1 MKRFH
6 HQLRFIRISPL
17 TSTMGPDSTT
27 QDQASPAQK
36 TSVPTTLIFDGQ
48 QITLENEPSIPLYR
62 LSRTIAC
69 KVQKH
74 CSIIFEQI
82 EVVETSHPDGKGS
95 RIRQRP
101 HDLYYLVNSLL
112 MLQRRHDTPACYL
125 TAPSPKAL
133 GNIQV
138 DVYNTPSQCLGFK
151 AMLNADKSADDV
163 QLFKV
168 DTQQILFEMRPKL
181 KGGPYQWID
190 ADGQII
196 AYEPGQE
203 GNHKLVIEVPLQ
215 QDIRDAL
222 VALWTLRLWYEHIHG
237 QSE

>member
-1 MKRFH
+1 
-6 HQLRFIRISPL
+6 
-17 TSTMGPDSTT
+17 MGPDSTT

-82 EVVETSHPDGKGS
+82 EVVETSQLEGKGS

-112 MLQRRHDTPACYL
+112 MLQSRHDTPACYL

-138 DVYNTPSQCLGFK
+138 DVYDTPSQCLVFK
-151 AMLNADKSADDV
+151 AMLNADRSADDI
-163 QLFKV
+163 QLFKA
-168 DTQQILFEMRPKL
+168 DTQRTLLESRPKV
-181 KGGPYQWID
+181 KGGPYQWVD

-196 AYEPGQE
+196 AYEAGQE
-203 GNHKLVIEVPLQ
+203 GDHKLVIQVPLQ
-215 QDIRDAL
+215 QVIMDAL
-222 VALWTLRLWYEHIHG
+222 AALWTLRLWYEHIHN

>member
-1 MKRFH
+1 
-6 HQLRFIRISPL
+6 
-17 TSTMGPDSTT
+17 MGPDSTT
-27 QDQASPAQK
+27 QDQASLAPK

-82 EVVETSHPDGKGS
+82 EVVETPQPDGKGS

-112 MLQRRHDTPACYL
+112 MLQRQQNTPACYL

-151 AMLNADKSADDV
+151 AMLNADRSADNV
-163 QLFKV
+163 QLFKA
-168 DTQQILFEMRPKL
+168 DTQQILFEIRPKL

-190 ADGQII
+190 ADGQVL
-196 AYEPGQE
+196 AYESGRE
-203 GNHKLVIEVPLQ
+203 GDHKLVVQVPLK
-215 QDIRDAL
+215 QDIKDAL
-222 VALWTLRLWYEHIHG
+222 AALWTLRLWYEHIHNL
-237 QSE
+237 SE

>member
-1 MKRFH
+1 
-6 HQLRFIRISPL
+6 
-17 TSTMGPDSTT
+17 MGPDSTT
-27 QDQASPAQK
+27 QDQASLAQK

-82 EVVETSHPDGKGS
+82 EVVETSRPDGKDS
-95 RIRQRP
+95 RIRQSP

-125 TAPSPKAL
+125 TAPSSKAL

-138 DVYNTPSQCLGFK
+138 DVYDTPSQCLGFK
-151 AMLNADKSADDV
+151 AMLNADRSADNV
-163 QLFKV
+163 QLFKA
-168 DTQQILFEMRPKL
+168 DTQQILFDTRPKL
-181 KGGPYQWID
+181 KGGPYQWTD
-190 ADGQII
+190 ANGQII
-196 AYEPGQE
+196 AYESGK
-203 GNHKLVIEVPLQ
+203 GDDNKLIIQVPLQ
-215 QDIRDAL
+215 QDIMDAL
-222 VALWTLRLWYEHIHG
+222 AALWTLRLWSYSSLMSMHP
-237 QSE
+237 SC

>member
-1 MKRFH
+1 
-6 HQLRFIRISPL
+6 
-17 TSTMGPDSTT
+17 MGSNSTT
-27 QDQASPAQK
+27 QAQAFPAQT

-82 EVVETSHPDGKGS
+82 EVVETSRPDGKGS
-95 RIRQRP
+95 GIRQRP

-112 MLQRRHDTPACYL
+112 MLQRQHDTPACYL

-151 AMLNADKSADDV
+151 AMLNADRSADDV
-163 QLFKV
+163 QLFKT

-190 ADGQII
+190 ADGQVA
-196 AYEPGQE
+196 AYESGRE
-203 GNHKLVIEVPLQ
+203 GDHKLVIQVPLQ
-215 QDIRDAL
+215 QDVMDAL
-222 VALWTLRLWYEHIHG
+222 AALWTLRLWYEHIHN

>member
-1 MKRFH
+1 MGSD
-6 HQLRFIRISPL
+6 SP
-17 TSTMGPDSTT
+17 T
-27 QDQASPAQK
+27 QAQASLAQR

-48 QITLENEPSIPLYR
+48 QITLENEPTIPLYR

-82 EVVETSHPDGKGS
+82 EVVEASRPDGNGP

-112 MLQRRHDTPACYL
+112 MLQRHHNTPACYL

-138 DVYNTPSQCLGFK
+138 DVYNTPSECLGFE
-151 AMLNADKSADDV
+151 AMLNADRSADDV
-163 QLFKV
+163 QLFKA

-190 ADGQII
+190 TDGQVA
-196 AYEPGQE
+196 AYESSRDGD
-203 GNHKLVIEVPLQ
+203 HKLVIQVPLQ
-215 QDIRDAL
+215 QDVMDAL
-222 VALWTLRLWYEHIHG
+222 AALWTLRLWYEHIHN

>member
-1 MKRFH
+1 
-6 HQLRFIRISPL
+6 
-17 TSTMGPDSTT
+17 MGPDSTP
-27 QDQASPAQK
+27 QDQTSPAQK
-36 TSVPTTLIFDGQ
+36 ISVPTTLIFDGQ
-48 QITLENEPSIPLYR
+48 QITLENEPSMPLYR

-82 EVVETSHPDGKGS
+82 EVVETSQPDGKGS
-95 RIRQRP
+95 RTRQRP

-125 TAPSPKAL
+125 TAPSSKAL

-138 DVYNTPSQCLGFK
+138 DVYDTPSQYLGFK

-163 QLFKV
+163 QLFKA
-168 DTQQILFEMRPKL
+168 DTQEILFEMRPKL

-196 AYEPGQE
+196 AYEPGQD
-203 GNHKLVIEVPLQ
+203 GNHKLVIQVPLQ

-222 VALWTLRLWYEHIHG
+222 VALWTLRLWYEHVHS
-237 QSE
+237 QPE

>member
-1 MKRFH
+1 
-6 HQLRFIRISPL
+6 
-17 TSTMGPDSTT
+17 MGPDSTT

-36 TSVPTTLIFDGQ
+36 TSVPITLIFDGQ
-48 QITLENEPSIPLYR
+48 QITLENEPSVPLYR
-62 LSRTIAC
+62 LSRAIAC

-82 EVVETSHPDGKGS
+82 EVVEASQPDGKGS

-112 MLQRRHDTPACYL
+112 MLQRRQDTPACYL

-138 DVYNTPSQCLGFK
+138 DVYDTPSQCLGFK
-151 AMLNADKSADDV
+151 AMLNADKSADDI
-163 QLFKV
+163 QLFKAE
-168 DTQQILFEMRPKL
+168 TQQTLFESRPKV
-181 KGGPYQWID
+181 KGGPYQWVD
-190 ADGQII
+190 VDGEII
-196 AYEPGQE
+196 AYEAGQE
-203 GNHKLVIEVPLQ
+203 GGHKLVIQVPLQ
-215 QDIRDAL
+215 QAIMDAL
-222 VALWTLRLWYEHIHG
+222 AALWTLRLWYEHIQN

>member
-1 MKRFH
+1 
-6 HQLRFIRISPL
+6 
-17 TSTMGPDSTT
+17 MGPDSTT
-27 QDQASPAQK
+27 QYQASRAEK
-36 TSVPTTLIFDGQ
+36 TTATTTLLFDGQ

-69 KVQKH
+69 KVQKR

-82 EVVETSHPDGKGS
+82 EVVETSQPDGKGS

-112 MLQRRHDTPACYL
+112 MLQRRHDMPACYL

-138 DVYNTPSQCLGFK
+138 DIYNTHLQCLGFK

-163 QLFKV
+163 QLFKA
-168 DTQQILFEMRPKL
+168 DTQQILFDIRPKL
-181 KGGPYQWID
+181 TRGSYQWID
-190 ADGQII
+190 ADGQVI
-196 AYEPGQE
+196 AYESGNE
-203 GNHKLVIEVPLQ
+203 GNHKLIIQVPLQ
-215 QDIRDAL
+215 QDIKDAL
-222 VALWTLRLWYEHIHG
+222 AALWTLRLWYEHVHC

>member
-1 MKRFH
+1 
-6 HQLRFIRISPL
+6 
-17 TSTMGPDSTT
+17 MGPDSTT
-27 QDQASPAQK
+27 QDQASLAQK

-48 QITLENEPSIPLYR
+48 QIALENEPSIPLYR
-62 LSRTIAC
+62 LSRNIAC

-82 EVVETSHPDGKGS
+82 EVVETNQPDGKGS
-95 RIRQRP
+95 RIRQHP

-138 DVYNTPSQCLGFK
+138 NVFKTPAQHLEFK

-163 QLFKV
+163 QLFNAV
-168 DTQQILFEMRPKL
+168 TQQKMFEMRPRL

-196 AYEPGQE
+196 AHESSQE
-203 GNHKLVIEVPLQ
+203 GDHKLTIQVPFQ
-215 QDIRDAL
+215 QDIMDAL
-222 VALWTLRLWYEHIHG
+222 VALWTLRLWYEHISS

>member
-1 MKRFH
+1 
-6 HQLRFIRISPL
+6 
-17 TSTMGPDSTT
+17 MGPDSIT
-27 QDQASPAQK
+27 QDQASPTQK

-82 EVVETSHPDGKGS
+82 EVVETSQPDGKGS

-112 MLQRRHDTPACYL
+112 MLQRQHDTPACYL

-138 DVYNTPSQCLGFK
+138 DVYDTPSQCLGFK
-151 AMLNADKSADDV
+151 AMLNADRSADDV
-163 QLFKV
+163 QLFKA
-168 DTQQILFEMRPKL
+168 DTQQILFQMRPKL
-181 KGGPYQWID
+181 KGGPYQWVD
-190 ADGQII
+190 ADGQVV
-196 AYEPGQE
+196 AYESGRE
-203 GNHKLVIEVPLQ
+203 GDHKLVIQIPLQ
-215 QDIRDAL
+215 QDLKDAL
-222 VALWTLRLWYEHIHG
+222 AALWTLRLWYEHVHN

>member
-1 MKRFH
+1 
-6 HQLRFIRISPL
+6 
-17 TSTMGPDSTT
+17 MGPDSNP
-27 QDQASPAQK
+27 QDQASLAQK
-36 TSVPTTLIFDGQ
+36 TLVPITLIFDGQ
-48 QITLENEPSIPLYR
+48 QITLENDPSTPLYR
-62 LSRTIAC
+62 LSRNIAC

-82 EVVETSHPDGKGS
+82 EVVETSQPDGKGS

-138 DVYNTPSQCLGFK
+138 DVYDTPSQCLVFK
-151 AMLNADKSADDV
+151 AMLNSDRSADDV
-163 QLFKV
+163 ELFKAA
-168 DTQQILFEMRPKL
+168 TQQLLFEMRPKL
-181 KGGPYQWID
+181 KGSPYQWID

-196 AYEPGQE
+196 AYESGQE
-203 GNHKLVIEVPLQ
+203 GDHKLVVQVPLQ
-215 QDIRDAL
+215 QDIKDAL
-222 VALWTLRLWYEHIHG
+222 AALWTLRLWHEHILN

>member
-1 MKRFH
+1 
-6 HQLRFIRISPL
+6 
-17 TSTMGPDSTT
+17 MGPDSTT
-27 QDQASPAQK
+27 LDQASPIQK
-36 TSVPTTLIFDGQ
+36 TSVPTTLVFDGQ

-62 LSRTIAC
+62 LSRAIAS

-82 EVVETSHPDGKGS
+82 EVVETPHPDGKGS

-125 TAPSPKAL
+125 TAPSPNAL

-138 DVYNTPSQCLGFK
+138 DVYNTPSQYLGFK

-163 QLFKV
+163 QLFKA
-168 DTQQILFEMRPKL
+168 DTQEILFEMRPKL
-181 KGGPYQWID
+181 KSCHYQWIA

-196 AYEPGQE
+196 AYEAGQE
-203 GNHKLVIEVPLQ
+203 GSHKLVIQVPLQ
-215 QDIRDAL
+215 QDIMDAL
-222 VALWTLRLWYEHIHG
+222 VALWTLRLWYEHIHR